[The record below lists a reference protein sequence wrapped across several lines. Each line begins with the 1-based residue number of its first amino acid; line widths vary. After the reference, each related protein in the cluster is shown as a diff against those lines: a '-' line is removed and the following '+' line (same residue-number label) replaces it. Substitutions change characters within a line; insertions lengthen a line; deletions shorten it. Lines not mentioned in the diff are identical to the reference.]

1 MSGRFPI
8 LWSLVCATALAAAC
22 DSGREPGP
30 VDAAPP
36 VAAIPIGGLYEVS
49 GVTRAART
57 GDEREISGTIILA
70 EEGDRY
76 IATFNLTTL
85 FPVGGEALRAE
96 VIGKGEGTIDGRTL
110 TGTASTQLVVASI
123 PGVDPAFAYIPR
135 TVTTRIQSTA
145 VTEVAP
151 DGGVII
157 EIESKPAPGEQYEP
171 TRTKLT
177 GRRVSAARIAEPD

>member
-1 MSGRFPI
+1 MSDRLPV

-22 DSGREPGP
+22 DSGQEPGP

-36 VAAIPIGGLYEVS
+36 AAATPIGGLYEVS

-76 IATFNLTTL
+76 IATFNLTT
-85 FPVGGEALRAE
+85 FYPVGAVALRAE
-96 VIGKGEGTIDGRTL
+96 VIGKGEGAIDGRTL
-110 TGTASTQLVVASI
+110 IGTASTQLVVASV
-123 PGVDPAFAYIPR
+123 PGVDPAFAFIPR

-151 DGGVII
+151 DGGVIV
-157 EIESKPAPGEQYEP
+157 EIENEPAPGEQYEP
-171 TRTKLT
+171 TRTTLT
-177 GRRVSAARIAEPD
+177 GRRVSAARIAESD

>member
-1 MSGRFPI
+1 MSGRFS
-8 LWSLVCATALAAAC
+8 LLGSLVCATALAAAC
-22 DSGREPGP
+22 DSGPEPGS

-36 VAAIPIGGLYEVS
+36 KAATPIGGLYEVS

-76 IATFNLTTL
+76 IATFNLTT
-85 FPVGGEALRAE
+85 FYPVGGEALRAE

-123 PGVDPAFAYIPR
+123 PGVDPAFAFIPR
-135 TVTTRIQSTA
+135 TVTTRIQSTV
-145 VTEVAP
+145 VTEVAS
-151 DGGVII
+151 DGEVII
-157 EIESKPAPGEQYEP
+157 ELENQPAPGEEYEP

-177 GRRVSAARIAEPD
+177 GRRVMAARTAKPD

>member
-1 MSGRFPI
+1 MSGRFPV
-8 LWSLVCATALAAAC
+8 LLSLICASALAVGC
-22 DSGREPGP
+22 DSGPAPGP
-30 VDAAPP
+30 VDSAPP

-49 GVTRAART
+49 GVTRVART
-57 GDEREISGTIILA
+57 GDEREISGTIILV
-70 EEGDRY
+70 EEGGRY
-76 IATFNLTTL
+76 TATFNLTTL
-85 FPVGGEALRAE
+85 YPVGAEALQAE

-151 DGGVII
+151 DGGVIV
-157 EIESKPAPGEQYEP
+157 EIENEPAPGEQYEP

-177 GRRVSAARIAEPD
+177 GRRVSAARTAEPD

>member
-1 MSGRFPI
+1 MNGRFP
-8 LWSLVCATALAAAC
+8 LLGSLVCATALAAAC
-22 DSGREPGP
+22 DSGPEPGS
-30 VDAAPP
+30 VDAAHPK
-36 VAAIPIGGLYEVS
+36 AATPIGGLYEVS
-49 GVTRAART
+49 GVTRVART

-70 EEGDRY
+70 EEGGRY
-76 IATFNLTTL
+76 TATFNLTT
-85 FPVGGEALRAE
+85 FYPVGGEALQAE

-110 TGTASTQLVVASI
+110 TGTASTQLVVASV
-123 PGVDPAFAYIPR
+123 PGVDPAFAFIPR

-157 EIESKPAPGEQYEP
+157 ELQNEPVPGEQYEP

-177 GRRVSAARIAEPD
+177 GRRVSAARITQSD